1 MPPASTIAAYGTS
14 YAGSVWGYKGPTNFP
29 AQGLTITT
37 IDPATGKNTND
48 MLVRSSVGA
57 GLIWESPFG
66 PIRID
71 YAFPLTKDA
80 NDRVQQLRFSGGT
93 RF

>member
-1 MPPASTIAAYGTS
+1 MRLAAFAD
-14 YAGSVWGYKGPTNFP
+14 AGSVWNYRGPTAFP
-29 AQGLTITT
+29 TTGLSVTT
-37 IDPATGKNTND
+37 VDPITGKDTNS

-57 GLIWESPFG
+57 GIIWDSPFG

-71 YAFPLTKDA
+71 YAFPLTKDP

-93 RF
+93 KF

>member
-1 MPPASTIAAYGTS
+1 MRFAAFAD
-14 YAGSVWGYKGPTNFP
+14 AGALWDYRGATQF
-29 AQGLTITT
+29 
-37 IDPATGKNTND
+37 PATGLSVTTVDPLTGKDTNA
-48 MLVRSSVGA
+48 MTIRSSVGV

-71 YAFPLTKDA
+71 YAFPLTKDP

-93 RF
+93 KF